1 MMLAKLEDLARGNL
15 ASKEFSSSIP
25 NKVDF
30 YREVGEAQLIKK
42 VDNNKNKILTLYYN
56 IIIPAQCAYYI
67 LAVQCYNVSTG

>member
-30 YREVGEAQLIKK
+30 Y
-42 VDNNKNKILTLYYN
+42 
-56 IIIPAQCAYYI
+56 
-67 LAVQCYNVSTG
+67 

>member
-30 YREVGEAQLIKK
+30 FREVWKRSGGRTTDQKDRQK
-42 VDNNKNKILTLYYN
+42 
-56 IIIPAQCAYYI
+56 
-67 LAVQCYNVSTG
+67 